1 MAGNRC
7 LGNCHGE
14 QYALWFTHRPT
25 LTYPWRL
32 NMASISSIALSGM
45 RAAQTSLDASAH
57 NVANL
62 NTPGFRRQEVVQTE
76 EKEGGV
82 STTIRK
88 SPVEGPALETD
99 LVAQLQAK
107 NAFLVNLSVF
117 KTSNQMAGALLDK
130 KG

>member
-1 MAGNRC
+1 
-7 LGNCHGE
+7 
-14 QYALWFTHRPT
+14 
-25 LTYPWRL
+25 
-32 NMASISSIALSGM
+32 MASISSIALSGM

-82 STTIRK
+82 STTITQ
-88 SPVEGPALETD
+88 SSVEGPALETD

-107 NAFLVNLSVF
+107 NAFLANLSVF